1 MQNEAESAMS
11 ELIREIKR
19 LDNAVIVVAQG
30 EVTLAESPGFHQ
42 ELVDLCESAPGRL
55 IIDLTNVA
63 YMDSSGVGS
72 LVDIYRKVRARGGKM
87 ALVGLTDVVRSLFE
101 ITKLDSFFSIYNTQQ
116 EALES

>member
-1 MQNEAESAMS
+1 MS

-30 EVTLAESPGFHQ
+30 DVTLAESPEFHQ

-55 IIDLTNVA
+55 IIDLSNVA

-72 LVDIYRKVRARGGKM
+72 LVDIYRKVRSRGGKM
-87 ALVGLTDVVRSLFE
+87 ALVGLTEAVRSLFE
-101 ITKLDSFFSIYNTQQ
+101 ITKLDSFFSIYSTQQ